1 MKHILTLF
9 LISFSFISFSQ
20 TTLTGGEVS
29 GTLLASGSPYL
40 VTGDLTIPED
50 SLLTIEAGVY
60 LDFADTIKLIV
71 RGNINCEG
79 TLANPITL
87 TCTDSL
93 NGWGGVIILN
103 KSTADT
109 NRFNFC
115 NFSYIGYWS
124 FDWLYDKPFGVFPIE
139 ACGVIAYESSPLK
152 IFGCSFYRNRF
163 SVRTYRTDISIDFS
177 RFLGNIKY
185 GRYENYGSFLRSGC
199 IITLENS
206 VNIRDCDFT
215 NNYNGVNLTK
225 TLNDSVPNISNCYFE
240 NNELLSLQLSDGSS
254 AKSCVFYNNGCDV
267 MRIYDWRG
275 KLDSCVFDK
284 SYGDCASS
292 KNIRFFRNC
301 SQGLIENCIFKN
313 SVFDG
318 VNNADLV
325 ANEVASLPIV
335 KDCLFDKAGG
345 IIISSGSEY
354 FISGCIFNQCNGS
367 IATSRNG
374 IVTNCLFVNNALK
387 YMYDTSFVPSKSY
400 SSAIFSSANTTKVY
414 NSIFYGNRSFNGTN
428 VNVTLADNG
437 NVELYNCI
445 LDSEKSSINK
455 KEDNGFIFSGTY
467 QDCFDT
473 YPNFADSAAGDF
485 HITQSCAQLPV
496 GFNKGYPLPISR
508 YYRGTTYPDI
518 LATFNDLDGNPRIW
532 DDTVDIG
539 PYETQY
545 LDSRIDVDLQPV
557 GKAICE
563 NNDVLLKAKARSG
576 TLFTQWQ
583 KSQNGSAFANIGN
596 TSNEVLLSNAQAAD
610 SGTSYRVAWA
620 NLCNDFLTSDEAFV
634 AVHTPREINLG
645 EDITMPIDSSITLSV
660 STDYTNYN
668 WSTGASQSSLSLTG
682 EDLGVGSHTITI
694 VAMDIYG
701 CESTDSINITVQ
713 KKAGINQLYSAL
725 KIYPN
730 PVSGQLYITD
740 FTQGEA
746 KIYSTNGSLVWDA
759 LLTSE
764 SIDVSFLARGVYFIV
779 LQDGGQVY
787 RARFIK
793 E

>member
-1 MKHILTLF
+1 VKHILTLF

-20 TTLTGGEVS
+20 TTLTGGAVS

-40 VTGDLTIPED
+40 VTGDLTVPED

-79 TLANPITL
+79 TVANPITL

-103 KSTADT
+103 QATADT
-109 NRFNFC
+109 NRFSYC
-115 NFSYIGYWS
+115 NFSYTGYRIFNWLNNTSVTLRDISSVGILS
-124 FDWLYDKPFGVFPIE
+124 FEASPLLVDNCDFFRHRIAIQSYEGDVSIKRSSFRHIDPFGNYDFNFVTIRSIE
-139 ACGVIAYESSPLK
+139 VG
-152 IFGCSFYRNRF
+152 FGDIKVQDCQVLNCKTGF
-163 SVRTYRTDISIDFS
+163 SVGNATNSNEYSVLNCNFRNVEVYALIIDGDIKAKNCHFIQ
-177 RFLGNIKY
+177 NIC
-185 GRYENYGSFLRSGC
+185 NPLILS
-199 IITLENS
+199 
-206 VNIRDCDFT
+206 DW
-215 NNYNGVNLTK
+215 NGV
-225 TLNDSVPNISNCYFE
+225 
-240 NNELLSLQLSDGSS
+240 
-254 AKSCVFYNNGCDV
+254 
-267 MRIYDWRG
+267 
-275 KLDSCVFDK
+275 LDSCVFEETK
-284 SYGDCASS
+284 GSCNLG
-292 KNIRFFRNC
+292 KNIQLKRNC
-301 SQGLIENCIFKN
+301 SQGLIQNCTFKN
-313 SVFDG
+313 TVFDG
-318 VNNADLV
+318 INNGDIV
-325 ANEVASLPIV
+325 ARDGASLPIV
-335 KDCLFDKAGG
+335 KDCLFDKSGG
-345 IIISSGSEY
+345 IIISSGSDY
-354 FISGCIFNQCNGS
+354 FISGCVFNQCNGS

-374 IVTNCLFVNNALK
+374 LVTNCLFVNNALK
-387 YMYDTSFVPSKSY
+387 YMYDTTFVPSKSY

-414 NSIFYGNRSFNGTN
+414 NSIFYGNRSFNRTN
-428 VNVTLADNG
+428 VNVTLANSGD
-437 NVELYNCI
+437 VELYNCI
-445 LDSEKSSINK
+445 LEGEKLSINK
-455 KEDNGFIFSGTY
+455 KEDSGFTFNGTY

-473 YPNFADSAAGDF
+473 YPKFVDSAAGDF

-496 GFNKGYPLPISR
+496 GFNKGYSLPISR

-539 PYETQY
+539 SYETQY

-583 KSQNGSAFANIGN
+583 KSQNGSAFANMGI
-596 TSNEVLLSNAQAAD
+596 TTNEVLLSNAQAAD

-701 CESTDSINITVQ
+701 CESTDSINITVL
-713 KKAGINQLYSAL
+713 KNAGINQLHSDL